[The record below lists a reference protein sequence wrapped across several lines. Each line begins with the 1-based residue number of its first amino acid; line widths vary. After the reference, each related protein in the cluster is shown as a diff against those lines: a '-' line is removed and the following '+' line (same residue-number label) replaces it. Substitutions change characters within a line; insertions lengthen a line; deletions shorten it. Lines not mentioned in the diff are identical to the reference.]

1 MAEAVQEESALQ
13 PKDATAEPE
22 RPVAEAIR
30 GGPTWIAQVV
40 RQAFQQQFRGS
51 DEVDGNE
58 FLWINDFGPDY
69 VLIESN
75 HPDLKPGQ
83 LLKVPFTINADDSVT
98 FPERG
103 EWQVVEMAPTA
114 PPTGRGEI
122 AEEAAEEEQA
132 EPGVAVDEPAKS
144 EPVVESNLPSE
155 ELGTSEQLGAAEAA
169 EVEPSAEEPGE
180 GTLAEVKPSAEEP
193 GETIPVE
200 AEPSAE
206 EPDKGT
212 PAEAE
217 PSAEES
223 GEAIPAEVEPSAEE
237 PGEAIPAEVEPS
249 AEEPGERIPAEVEPS
264 TEESGPA
271 EVEPTAEEPGEGT
284 PVEVEPSA
292 EEPGEGIPAE
302 VLEAAENDYA
312 GQGRKI
318 RESFDDGVTLVE
330 AAEGQPR
337 RIRGLLITADVV
349 GINGRRYGHAV
360 LQEAV
365 AAGQRHLRESMSQGR
380 AVLLGEAE
388 HPSHKGGRPMFLETI
403 VVWESLDYDPSNRQ
417 VWIEGRLIENTRG
430 KDAIATMEAGVL
442 PGLSLRGR
450 GMTRTVTEE
459 DNEFEDVIWVR
470 FTGFDLV
477 LNPSFADSAVT
488 VLESDQAESSADVE
502 AAPER
507 ELGTEPPN
515 EENVMEPESTP
526 AVEAVDLEAEKTK
539 WTAEMQETAERQ
551 AEADRQAAEA
561 TETKKKLARLAE
573 LEEANA
579 RHEAENWLAEA
590 MEEIDYPKNIRVRF
604 EGMIGE
610 PTTLEEAQRS
620 FASAKE
626 MVDAFIAD
634 MRLRSRGMTVEN
646 GVDVVGPVIEQAD
659 DSAPGFAAPAAA
671 IAESIAQHRGKM
683 RSDLAN
689 PRNINERLGR
699 DYIARYD
706 ELYAH
711 KLIQEAREWA
721 EAETTTQLNLPYSVT
736 RAVIEEAFPE
746 LIAASVFD
754 VGVVNQSPLRI
765 WYNQAFEGEAGSYGS
780 ITDESFTSSHDAWV
794 SLAHKRITFG
804 GVVITT
810 NPAGTTYVEGTDYV
824 IDYVEGRI
832 KVLSTGSM
840 ADATGFLADYA
851 YKEYRKGEG
860 LGIERARTTLRDR
873 RRSGR
878 PSGDANHRRG
888 RGLQPFAARP
898 RHRRRQHQRAAEGP
912 APHR

>member
-1 MAEAVQEESALQ
+1 M
-13 PKDATAEPE
+13 
-22 RPVAEAIR
+22 
-30 GGPTWIAQVV
+30 
-40 RQAFQQQFRGS
+40 
-51 DEVDGNE
+51 
-58 FLWINDFGPDY
+58 
-69 VLIESN
+69 
-75 HPDLKPGQ
+75 
-83 LLKVPFTINADDSVT
+83 
-98 FPERG
+98 
-103 EWQVVEMAPTA
+103 
-114 PPTGRGEI
+114 
-122 AEEAAEEEQA
+122 
-132 EPGVAVDEPAKS
+132 
-144 EPVVESNLPSE
+144 
-155 ELGTSEQLGAAEAA
+155 
-169 EVEPSAEEPGE
+169 
-180 GTLAEVKPSAEEP
+180 
-193 GETIPVE
+193 
-200 AEPSAE
+200 
-206 EPDKGT
+206 
-212 PAEAE
+212 
-217 PSAEES
+217 
-223 GEAIPAEVEPSAEE
+223 
-237 PGEAIPAEVEPS
+237 
-249 AEEPGERIPAEVEPS
+249 
-264 TEESGPA
+264 
-271 EVEPTAEEPGEGT
+271 
-284 PVEVEPSA
+284 
-292 EEPGEGIPAE
+292 
-302 VLEAAENDYA
+302 
-312 GQGRKI
+312 
-318 RESFDDGVTLVE
+318 
-330 AAEGQPR
+330 
-337 RIRGLLITADVV
+337 

-388 HPSHKGGRPMFLETI
+388 HPTHKGGRPMFLETI
-403 VVWESLDYDPSNRQ
+403 VVWESLDYDTANRQ
-417 VWIEGRLIENTRG
+417 VWIEGKLIENTRG

-450 GMTRTVTEE
+450 GMTKTVTEE

-477 LNPSFADSAVT
+477 LNPSFTDSAVT

-551 AEADRQAAEA
+551 AAADEAARDAA
-561 TETKKKLARLAE
+561 ETKKKLARLAE

-590 MEEIDYPKNIRVRF
+590 MEEIEYPKNIRERF

-610 PTTLEEAQRS
+610 PTNLEEAQRS

-626 MVDAFIAD
+626 MVDAFVAD
-634 MRLRSRGMTVEN
+634 MRLRSRGMTIEN

-659 DSAPGFAAPAAA
+659 GGAPGFAAPAAA

-780 ITDESFTSSHDAWV
+780 ITDESFTSSHDAWI

-804 GVVITT
+804 SVVVTT

-860 LGIERARTTLRDR
+860 LGIERARTTLSFVTVDAAADR
-873 RRSGR
+873 LATQITAEAVAFSRSQLGLDIVAGNINALLKDLLRTVDGNLFGNALSEALAVANNSGGNWTSGSDAISKLVEYIGVAKVKIANRYNTPSAVVMSLTNADRLSNSDMFTAAGARADAALDAAGYVGR
-878 PSGDANHRRG
+878 VKGLNAFASTEFTDSYILVCDRQLVLHRVFQPMQLKGPFPVIDSSQRQVPSEEYY
-888 RGLQPFAARP
+888 
-898 RHRRRQHQRAAEGP
+898 AEEFNVTAVPVPGKG
-912 APHR
+912 ATVKIS